1 MGVILHSVPQDTE
14 MMDMLLKI
22 QKHPQ
27 HKRIVHKVME
37 ILDLSQDR

>member
-1 MGVILHSVPQDTE
+1 MGNILHSVPQDTE
-14 MMDMLLKI
+14 MIELLLKI

-37 ILDLSQDR
+37 ILELSQDR

>member
-1 MGVILHSVPQDTE
+1 MGVIRHSVPQDTE
-14 MMDMLLKI
+14 MMELLLKI

-37 ILDLSQDR
+37 ILELSQDR

>member
-14 MMDMLLKI
+14 MMELLLKI

-27 HKRIVHKVME
+27 HKRIVHNVME
-37 ILDLSQDR
+37 ILELSQDS

>member
-14 MMDMLLKI
+14 MMELLLKI

-27 HKRIVHKVME
+27 HKRIVHNVME
-37 ILDLSQDR
+37 ILELSQDR